1 MQAAAAAEA
10 GASFI
15 APYVG
20 RVTDWTG
27 QEGEEGEEKGEKDE
41 GGGDGKVEVKVERGV
56 QLARDAQ
63 ILYKA
68 RGWTKTKVRS

>member
-1 MQAAAAAEA
+1 M
-10 GASFI
+10 
-15 APYVG
+15 
-20 RVTDWTG
+20 TDWAG
-27 QEGEEGEEKGEKDE
+27 QEKGEK
-41 GGGDGKVEVKVERGV
+41 EVKVERGV